1 MTRRDDLEKT
11 IKDLQKALHE
21 AQEELDNLSKF
32 ERFVPKRN
40 ERYYIVNGFCTID
53 LIENNM
59 TPFDNNCINCY
70 NCFKTKEEARKEADK
85 IIIRRKLED
94 IARRL
99 NGGRELDWTNNK
111 NKFYI
116 TYSAHE
122 NALHFAK
129 TMNLQ
134 IQGVV
139 YCISPKILTVA
150 IEEIGEERLIDY
162 IKGE

>member
-21 AQEELDNLSKF
+21 AQEELDNLNL

-40 ERYYIVNGFCTID
+40 ERYYIVNGFCAID

-59 TPFDNNCINCY
+59 VAFDNQCINCY
-70 NCFKTKEEARKEADK
+70 NCFRTKKEAEKEANK

-99 NGGRELDWTNNK
+99 NGGKELDWTNNK

-116 TYSAHE
+116 TYTA
-122 NALHFAK
+122 NDNTLHFSK
-129 TMNLQ
+129 TINLQ

-139 YCISPKILTVA
+139 YCISPKILKVA

-162 IKGE
+162 IKGEE

>member
-1 MTRRDDLEKT
+1 MTGRDDLEKT
-11 IKDLQKALHE
+11 IKDLQNALDK
-21 AQEELDNLSKF
+21 AQEELKNLNNY
-32 ERFVPKRN
+32 ERFVPEIN
-40 ERYYIVNGFCTID
+40 ERYYVVNGFCTID

-59 TPFDNNCINCY
+59 TPFDHRCINNY
-70 NCFKTKEEARKEADK
+70 NCFKTREEAEKEANK

-99 NGGRELDWTNNK
+99 NGGKELDWSNNK

-139 YCISPKILTVA
+139 YCISPKILEVA

>member
-1 MTRRDDLEKT
+1 MTRRDNLEKT
-11 IKDLQKALHE
+11 IKELQKALHE

-32 ERFVPKRN
+32 ERFAPEIN
-40 ERYYIVNGFCTID
+40 ERYYIVNGFCAID
-53 LIENNM
+53 LIKNNM
-59 TPFDNNCINCY
+59 TLFDNKYINCY
-70 NCFKTKEEARKEADK
+70 NCFKTKEGARKEADK

-99 NGGRELDWTNNK
+99 NGGKELDWTNNK

-122 NALHFAK
+122 NTLHFAK

-134 IQGVV
+134 IQGVI
-139 YCISPKILTVA
+139 YCISPKILEVA

>member
-11 IKDLQKALHE
+11 IKDLQSALDK
-21 AQEELDNLSKF
+21 AQEELKNLNNY
-32 ERFVPKRN
+32 ERFVPKAK
-40 ERYYIVNGFCTID
+40 EVYYYIDEKGYCIRRINDKSFLDYCTIM
-53 LIENNM
+53 I
-59 TPFDNNCINCY
+59 Y
-70 NCFKTKEEARKEADK
+70 NCFRTDEEALKEKEK
-85 IIIRRKLED
+85 ILIRRQLED

-99 NGGRELDWTNNK
+99 NGGKELDWTNNK

-116 TYSAHE
+116 TCTSHD
-122 NALHFAK
+122 NVLHFAK
-129 TMNLQ
+129 TVDLQ

-139 YCISPKILTVA
+139 YCISPKILEVA

>member
-21 AQEELDNLSKF
+21 AQEELDNLNKF

-70 NCFKTKEEARKEADK
+70 NCF
-85 IIIRRKLED
+85 LG
-94 IARRL
+94 L
-99 NGGRELDWTNNK
+99 K
-111 NKFYI
+111 NKVTIRIIY
-116 TYSAHE
+116 
-122 NALHFAK
+122 L
-129 TMNLQ
+129 
-134 IQGVV
+134 
-139 YCISPKILTVA
+139 ILLNSDVS
-150 IEEIGEERLIDY
+150 
-162 IKGE
+162 